1 MLDKK
6 EIDFYCFYNKTI
18 EISKAINNPELLP
31 DGNQLNRKIEKLYKN
46 KLNIVKTL
54 YGIYQYIITKFGYI
68 DHLKKNIDDEGNGE
82 CEGENKDFPIFVLFY
97 LLNPRN
103 ALAML
108 HDYFNSHC
116 KIDSFHIRY
125 LKKLPF
131 TNSYK
136 KSVISAEII
145 KLISGDDSNVNSRS
159 VLEI

>member
-68 DHLKKNIDDEGNGE
+68 DHLKKILMMRVMVSVRV
-82 CEGENKDFPIFVLFY
+82 KIKISLYLFC
-97 LLNPRN
+97 
-103 ALAML
+103 
-108 HDYFNSHC
+108 FIC
-116 KIDSFHIRY
+116 
-125 LKKLPF
+125 
-131 TNSYK
+131 
-136 KSVISAEII
+136 
-145 KLISGDDSNVNSRS
+145 
-159 VLEI
+159 